1 MRIAIVGAGA
11 IGGFLA
17 ARLAAS
23 GHEVTLVARGAQL
36 AALSRNGLKL
46 IERDG
51 RAATHRLPVV
61 ERLADAGSQDY
72 VVLAVKAHQVEPLT
86 ADLARLP
93 AATTL
98 VPMQNGIPWWY
109 FQRHG
114 GPHEAR
120 AVRAVDPSGKLAAT
134 LDPARLIGCVVY
146 PAGELVAPGI
156 VRHVEG
162 ERFPLGEL
170 DGAPTPRVQA
180 LSEAMTDAGLK
191 APVLP
196 DIRAE
201 IWLKLWGNLVF
212 NPLSALTRTTLDR
225 ICAEP
230 LTRGLAAA
238 MMAEAQEVASR
249 LGITFRVSIERR
261 IEGAARVGAHK
272 TSMLLDVEAGRATEI
287 DALLGAVIEL
297 ARLTETPVPRL
308 EAIYASMRLLEAS
321 TQAPRPAL
329 PAAPRA
335 APLLMSLSAGG
346 A

>member
-23 GHEVTLVARGAQL
+23 GIEVTLVARGAQL
-36 AALSRNGLKL
+36 EALRSRGLTL

-51 RAATHRLPVV
+51 RQTTHRL
-61 ERLADAGSQDY
+61 EAADRLAHAGPQDY
-72 VVLAVKAHQVEPLT
+72 VVLAVKAHQVEPLVE
-86 ADLARLP
+86 DLTRLP
-93 AATTL
+93 SSTAI

-114 GPHEAR
+114 GAR
-120 AVRAVDPSGKLAAT
+120 EGRPVHAVDPDGRLAKSI
-134 LDPARLIGCVVY
+134 DPAKLVGCVVY
-146 PAGELVAPGI
+146 PAGELVAPGV

-162 ERFPLGEL
+162 ERFAIGEL
-170 DGAPTPRVQA
+170 DGVWTARIHA
-180 LSEAMTDAGLK
+180 LSEAMSRAGLK
-191 APVLP
+191 APVLA

-201 IWLKLWGNLVF
+201 VWLKLWGNLTF
-212 NPLSALTRTTLDR
+212 NPLSALTRATLDR
-225 ICAEP
+225 ICADP
-230 LTRGLAAA
+230 NTRQLAAA

-249 LGITFRVSIERR
+249 LGISFRVPIERR

-272 TSMLLDVEAGRATEI
+272 TSMLQDVEAGRATEI
-287 DALLGAVIEL
+287 DALLGSVIEL

-308 EAIYASMRLLEAS
+308 ESIYACMRLLD
-321 TQAPRPAL
+321 APAPAQSPP

-335 APLLMSLSAGG
+335 APSMTTATAGG